1 MTPDQVWNIIY
12 LLIIKLIKWS
22 FSKEA
27 FASILVLI
35 SSLATLILTNRN
47 NNKQNEE
54 QRKFQIQQSEL
65 QRKEN
70 FINISLENRISAYS
84 SLFDELKKLDAYFN
98 SFVTKDDEL
107 TNFKEVDE
115 FAPLKQMENFKE
127 AYSQKELW
135 FSKGLQESVTQ
146 IFNYGRIGIDIKKDI
161 ALAEIR
167 GEENTEEIT
176 RVEFFC
182 IEICDKIKEA
192 NNILREDL
200 GLTYIEEY
208 KEKLRNVKFN

>member
-70 FINISLENRISAYS
+70 FINISLENRIEAYS
-84 SLFDELKKLDAYFN
+84 QLFDQLKEFKAYFEL
-98 SFVTKDDEL
+98 FVAKQDE
-107 TNFKEVDE
+107 FKESKDENE
-115 FAPLKQMENFKE
+115 FAPL
-127 AYSQKELW
+127 
-135 FSKGLQESVTQ
+135 
-146 IFNYGRIGIDIKKDI
+146 
-161 ALAEIR
+161 
-167 GEENTEEIT
+167 EEIDRLRNVYNQKLLWLSKDAQKAFLELFSLGKKGCDLAINIAIDKLRET
-176 RVEFFC
+176 ESEDELFVEGYC
-182 IEICDKIKEA
+182 IDMLEKTDEVNKI
-192 NNILREDL
+192 IREDL

-208 KEKLRNVKFN
+208 KERLRKVNF